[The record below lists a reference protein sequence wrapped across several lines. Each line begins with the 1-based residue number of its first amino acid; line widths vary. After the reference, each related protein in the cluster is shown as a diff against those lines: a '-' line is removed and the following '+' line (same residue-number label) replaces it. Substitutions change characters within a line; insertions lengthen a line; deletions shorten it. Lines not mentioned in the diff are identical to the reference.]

1 MTGVRGIRKQRTSI
15 DTHRS
20 VVVVIVIRSVI
31 MVVTVP
37 MVMGIRFVRAV
48 LFVESVFDPVH
59 TFVPRA

>member
-15 DTHRS
+15 GSHRS
-20 VVVVIVIRSVI
+20 MVVVIVIRSVI

-37 MVMGIRFVRAV
+37 MVMGIRFVRAA